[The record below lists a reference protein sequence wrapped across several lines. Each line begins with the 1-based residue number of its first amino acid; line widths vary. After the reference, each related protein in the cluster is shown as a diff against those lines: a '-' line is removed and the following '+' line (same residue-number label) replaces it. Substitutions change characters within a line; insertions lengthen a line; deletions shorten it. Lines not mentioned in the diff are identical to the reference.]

1 MLPDQ
6 ASHLKNWPNP
16 AWLTAAIAEIG
27 QAEVS
32 GAKSNPR
39 ILDYRK
45 LARVPLQGDDGVVP
59 WCAIFVNA
67 MLEKAG
73 VTGSL
78 SGMARSFASAIQFE
92 KLAAPIVGCITV
104 ISSNRGAAS
113 GHVFFYTGENGLFFQ
128 ALGGN
133 QNDSVSVAMFQKAK
147 LVGHYWPK
155 GQAKPKPPHD
165 QPYKLPRP
173 LLPHERKPVSDA

>member
-1 MLPDQ
+1 MLPDK
-6 ASHLKNWPNP
+6 ASHLKNWPCA
-16 AWLTAAIAEIG
+16 AWLIAAMAELGQKEIA
-27 QAEVS
+27 

-39 ILDYRK
+39 ILEYRK
-45 LARVPLQGDDGVVP
+45 IAQIPLQGDDSVVP

-67 MLEKAG
+67 MLVKSG
-73 VTGSL
+73 VKGSG
-78 SGMARSFASAIQFE
+78 SGLARGFASSPWFE
-92 KLAAPIVGCITV
+92 TLAAPIVGCITV
-104 ISSNRGAAS
+104 ISSNRGPGS

-133 QNDSVSVAMFQKAK
+133 QGDAVSIDMFHKSK
-147 LVGHYWPK
+147 LVGYFWPK
-155 GQAKPKPPHD
+155 SQPKPKAPYD